1 MNCLFWI
8 IEPYE
13 YEPYDYEI
21 LDECKGGS
29 RGEAKEELG
38 DKSMH
43 DIFHGS
49 DVTPIRNLPEWKN
62 AKLCCDEHSYI
73 FKDTCEVK

>member
-1 MNCLFWI
+1 M
-8 IEPYE
+8 
-13 YEPYDYEI
+13 
-21 LDECKGGS
+21 DECKGGT
-29 RGEAKEELG
+29 RGEAKGELG